1 MQFSQYLKEKNIT
14 QKQAS
19 EELGIVQA
27 LISMWVNGERI
38 PRPENMKKITE
49 WSKGSVQPN
58 DFYFNQEEESK

>member
-49 WSKGSVQPN
+49 
-58 DFYFNQEEESK
+58 